1 MELRVGGEAGVGV
14 LEDAVDDP
22 LEVVGQLPHVLFRSL
37 GLGGGHGGHELV
49 LLAKDD
55 VVVRLD
61 APAVHDESS
70 FLWAAARGEH
80 DEDRCTDHS
89 G

>member
-1 MELRVGGEAGVGV
+1 M
-14 LEDAVDDP
+14 
-22 LEVVGQLPHVLFRSL
+22 
-37 GLGGGHGGHELV
+37 